1 MEKCPVP
8 GNGAPSRR
16 SRGLALAP
24 VLGGLLI
31 LLPLAACTVPDVEH
45 EIAAPADAEAPVILG
60 ARGPLS
66 PEESAAVLARLA
78 ETSAEA
84 SALQRHVAIE
94 EAVAETPLVT
104 GNRTR
109 VLRDGPESFDAMF
122 GAIRGAADHVNMEY
136 YILEDVE
143 HEGVR
148 LGDLLGEK
156 LRDGVAVSIIYD
168 AFGSSGTPA
177 AFFDGLRQAGA
188 EIVAYNPIDPLAS
201 AAAGEAEYDP
211 NQRTHRKILIA
222 DGRTAIIGG
231 VNLAEDYQ
239 SLGSA
244 LSSLPEAPPGG
255 EGYRWRD
262 TNLQLD
268 GPVVA
273 QLQALFLAH
282 WEEQGGAALD
292 QVALFPELAADG
304 PEVVRIV
311 GSAGDG
317 EISRYYVTLL
327 TAIRNAEDRVWLTI
341 GYFAPPPQAIADLA
355 AAAQAGID
363 VRLLLPGVSDF
374 EGIIDAA
381 RTHYTELLEAGVRI
395 WEMDEAILHAKTATV
410 DGVWSAVG
418 SSNIDYRSVLHND
431 EVDAVILG
439 SDTAAQLEAMFEA
452 DTAAAREIDLETWRN
467 RPLGQRLE
475 EFFWRLWDGLL

>member
-1 MEKCPVP
+1 MGKCSVP
-8 GNGAPSRR
+8 RGGPPFRV
-16 SRGLALAP
+16 SRGLALAII
-24 VLGGLLI
+24 VSLI
-31 LLPLAACTVPDVEH
+31 SLALAACTVPNVEH

-60 ARGPLS
+60 AAGPLS
-66 PEESAAVLARLA
+66 AEESAAVLARLA
-78 ETSAEA
+78 ESHEEA
-84 SALQRHVAIE
+84 TALQRHVAIE
-94 EAVAETPLVT
+94 EAVAETPLVA
-104 GNRTR
+104 GNTTR
-109 VLRDGPESFDAMF
+109 VLRDGPESFGAMF
-122 GAIRGAADHVNMEY
+122 AAIRGAADHVDMEY

-148 LGDLLGEK
+148 LGDLLVEK
-156 LRDGVAVSIIYD
+156 LREGVAVNIIYD
-168 AFGSSGTPA
+168 AFGSLDTPA

-188 EIVAYNPIDPLAS
+188 EIVAYNPVDPL
-201 AAAGEAEYDP
+201 AGEAEYDP

-244 LSSLPEAPPGG
+244 LSSLPEAAPG
-255 EGYRWRD
+255 EPAHRWRD

-268 GPVVA
+268 GPAVA
-273 QLQALFLAH
+273 QLQSLFLAH
-282 WEEQGGAALD
+282 WEEQGGATLD
-292 QVALFPELAADG
+292 QVALFPKIPADG

-311 GSAGDG
+311 DSTPDEGV
-317 EISRYYVTLL
+317 SRYYVTLL
-327 TAIRNAEDRVWLTI
+327 TAIRNAEDRVWLTV
-341 GYFAPPPQAIADLA
+341 GYFAPPPQAIEDLA
-355 AAAQAGID
+355 AAAQGGTD

-374 EGIIDAA
+374 EGIVDAA

-395 WEMDEAILHAKTATV
+395 WEMDDAILHAKTATV
-410 DGVWSAVG
+410 DSVWSVVG
-418 SSNIDYRSVLHND
+418 SSNIDYRSVLYND

-467 RPLGQRLE
+467 RPLGQRMR

>member
-1 MEKCPVP
+1 MGKRPVLGGGTP
-8 GNGAPSRR
+8 FRMSRR
-16 SRGLALAP
+16 LALAP
-24 VLGGLLI
+24 ALGGFLI
-31 LLPLAACTVPDVEH
+31 FLPLSSCTVPDVED

-60 ARGPLS
+60 AAGPLS
-66 PEESAAVLARLA
+66 PEESAVVLARLA
-78 ETSAEA
+78 ETTADA

-94 EAVAETPLVT
+94 EAVAETPLVA

-122 GAIRGAADHVNMEY
+122 AAIRGAADHVNMEY

-177 AFFDGLRQAGA
+177 AFFDGLRRAGA
-188 EIVAYNPIDPLAS
+188 GIVAYNPIDPL
-201 AAAGEAEYDP
+201 AGEAEYDP

-222 DGRTAIIGG
+222 DGRSAIIGG

-244 LSSLPEAPPGG
+244 LSSLPEAPPG
-255 EGYRWRD
+255 EPGYRWRD
-262 TNLQLD
+262 TNLRID
-268 GPVVA
+268 GPAVA
-273 QLQALFLAH
+273 QLQSLFLAH

-292 QVALFPELAADG
+292 RVALFPESPADG

-311 GSAGDG
+311 GSAGDDG
-317 EISRYYVTLL
+317 VSRYYVTLL

-341 GYFAPPPQAIADLA
+341 GYFAPPPQAITDLA
-355 AAAQAGID
+355 AAARGGTD

-395 WEMDEAILHAKTATV
+395 WEMEAAILHAKTATV
-410 DGVWSAVG
+410 DGVWSVIG

-475 EFFWRLWDGLL
+475 EFFWRLWESWL

>member
-1 MEKCPVP
+1 MGKCPVP
-8 GNGAPSRR
+8 GGGTPFRV
-16 SRGLALAP
+16 SRGLALALS
-24 VLGGLLI
+24 LGGFLI
-31 LLPLAACTVPDVEH
+31 FLPLAACTVPDVED

-60 ARGPLS
+60 AAGPLS
-66 PEESAAVLARLA
+66 AEESDAVLARLA
-78 ETSAEA
+78 ETSADA
-84 SALQRHVAIE
+84 TTLQRFAAIE
-94 EAVAETPLVT
+94 EAVAETPLVA
-104 GNRTR
+104 GNTTR

-122 GAIRGAADHVNMEY
+122 AAIRGAADHVDMEY

-148 LGDLLGEK
+148 LGDLLVEK
-156 LRDGVAVSIIYD
+156 LRDGVAVNIIYD
-168 AFGSSGTPA
+168 AFGSLDTPA
-177 AFFDGLRQAGA
+177 AFFDRLREAGA
-188 EIVAYNPIDPLAS
+188 GIVAYNPIDPLA
-201 AAAGEAEYDP
+201 GEAAYAP

-244 LSSLPEAPPGG
+244 LSSPPEAPPGG

-262 TNLQLD
+262 TNLQID
-268 GPVVA
+268 GPAVA

-292 QVALFPELAADG
+292 QVALFPEIPADG

-311 GSAGDG
+311 GSAGDDG
-317 EISRYYVTLL
+317 VSRYYVTLL

-341 GYFAPPPQAIADLA
+341 GYFAPPPQAIEDLA
-355 AAAQAGID
+355 AAAQAGTD

-374 EGIIDAA
+374 EAAIDAA
-381 RTHYTELLEAGVRI
+381 RAHYTELLEAGVRI
-395 WEMDEAILHAKTATV
+395 WEMDDAILHAKTATV
-410 DGVWSAVG
+410 DGVWSVVG
-418 SSNIDYRSVLHND
+418 SSNIDYRSVLFND

-452 DTAAAREIDLETWRN
+452 DAAAAREIDLETWRN

>member
-1 MEKCPVP
+1 MGKRPVP
-8 GNGAPSRR
+8 GGGTPFRV
-16 SRGLALAP
+16 SRGRALAII
-24 VLGGLLI
+24 VSLMFL
-31 LLPLAACTVPDVEH
+31 LLPACTVPDVEH

-60 ARGPLS
+60 AAGPLS
-66 PEESAAVLARLA
+66 AEESAAVLARLA

-84 SALQRHVAIE
+84 TALQRHVAIE
-94 EAVAETPLVT
+94 EAVAETPLVA
-104 GNRTR
+104 GNTTR

-122 GAIRGAADHVNMEY
+122 AAIRGAADHVDMEF

-148 LGDLLGEK
+148 LGDLLVEK
-156 LRDGVAVSIIYD
+156 LREGVAVNIVYD
-168 AFGSSGTPA
+168 SFGSGDTPA
-177 AFFDGLRQAGA
+177 AFFDRLREAGA
-188 EIVAYNPIDPLAS
+188 GIVAYNPVDPLA
-201 AAAGEAEYDP
+201 GEAAYDP
-211 NQRTHRKILIA
+211 NQRTHRKVLIA

-244 LSSLPEAPPGG
+244 LSALPEAAPG
-255 EGYRWRD
+255 EPAHRWRD

-268 GPVVA
+268 GPAVA
-273 QLQALFLAH
+273 QLQSLFLAH

-292 QVALFPELAADG
+292 QVALFPEIPAVG

-311 GSAGDG
+311 DSTPDEGV
-317 EISRYYVTLL
+317 SRYYVTLL
-327 TAIRNAEDRVWLTI
+327 TAIRNAEDRVWLTV
-341 GYFAPPPQAIADLA
+341 GYFAPPPQAIEDLA
-355 AAAQAGID
+355 AAARGGTD

-374 EGIIDAA
+374 EGIVDAA

-395 WEMDEAILHAKTATV
+395 WEMDDAILHAKTATV
-410 DGVWSAVG
+410 DGVWSVVG
-418 SSNIDYRSVLHND
+418 SSNIDYRSVLYND

-452 DTAAAREIDLETWRN
+452 DTAAAREIDLETWRS
-467 RPLGQRLE
+467 RPLGQRMR
-475 EFFWRLWDGLL
+475 EFFWQLWDGLL